1 MILRSGRRLGCDN
14 LSIDF
19 DNAKKEWRK
28 NKQST
33 GQGMY
38 RYSFFNKR
46 HRCRSLNR

>member
-1 MILRSGRRLGCDN
+1 MIGNDSFT
-14 LSIDF
+14 IDF

-38 RYSFFNKR
+38 RYTFFNGAPHSTRNK
-46 HRCRSLNR
+46 